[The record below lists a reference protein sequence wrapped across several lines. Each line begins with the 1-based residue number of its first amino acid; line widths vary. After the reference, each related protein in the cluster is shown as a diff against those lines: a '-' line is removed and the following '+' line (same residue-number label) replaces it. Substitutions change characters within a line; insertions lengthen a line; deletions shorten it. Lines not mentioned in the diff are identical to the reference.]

1 MTSEGAAEE
10 PVVPKRYRSAGHA
23 VARFV
28 VQNLLLKPVVW
39 SVVTVQV
46 IGREKLRK
54 KPESFI
60 VVANHS
66 SHLDTPLIFGSLP
79 KKMSRYLAAGAAA
92 DYFFDVWWRRGL
104 TALFFNGFP
113 VDRSGVHPR
122 RVRAK
127 DLLNAKVP
135 IMVFP
140 EGTRSKDLTLGP
152 FKPGA
157 ASLAISTG
165 VPIIPVALI
174 GAGEAHP
181 RGSSWPKPGRLPVGV
196 VYGDPMDALPGETA
210 GEFMVRV
217 RDVIESLIAEH
228 GPRILH
234 PEHDPAPTK
243 PGKKKAGTESGGAAT

>member
-1 MTSEGAAEE
+1 
-10 PVVPKRYRSAGHA
+10 
-23 VARFV
+23 
-28 VQNLLLKPVVW
+28 
-39 SVVTVQV
+39 
-46 IGREKLRK
+46 
-54 KPESFI
+54 
-60 VVANHS
+60 
-66 SHLDTPLIFGSLP
+66 
-79 KKMSRYLAAGAAA
+79 
-92 DYFFDVWWRRGL
+92 
-104 TALFFNGFP
+104 
-113 VDRSGVHPR
+113 
-122 RVRAK
+122 
-127 DLLNAKVP
+127 
-135 IMVFP
+135 
-140 EGTRSKDLTLGP
+140 
-152 FKPGA
+152 
-157 ASLAISTG
+157 STG